1 MTLKI
6 GLLEGLHGSHM
17 PPDSGAPLTQYA
29 LQRNIAGVALRD
41 CNGQSA
47 RMFARIF
54 ADRFVLLLL
63 ATILL
68 ASFVPVKG
76 GAADVASL
84 ISLAA
89 IFLLFFLNGVRLP
102 RHEVVNGVRNWRLQG
117 AIFLFVFFVMA
128 SAGLALS
135 HIFDNILPAT
145 LALGLLFTGILPST
159 VQSAAAYTALA
170 KGNVAA
176 SVVAAALVN
185 LIGVVLSPLLF
196 ALLAH
201 VGEANISGEA
211 VGRIALILLLPFAL
225 GQMAQHWFKP
235 WVDRNKGLTTWMDRI
250 SIAIAVYVAFSGAV
264 VAGIWTIV
272 RGDELA
278 WLALALSFMLLI
290 GFGGA
295 WVLGGIMKLPRG
307 DRITMLF
314 SGGQKSIAIG
324 APLAATIFPP
334 AIAGMVLLPTL
345 IYHMAQL
352 ILSAPLAT
360 HLSKGSEVPLT
371 AVLPE

>member
-1 MTLKI
+1 M
-6 GLLEGLHGSHM
+6 GLLEGLHSGHM
-17 PPDSGAPLTQYA
+17 PPDSRAPLTQYA
-29 LQRNIAGVALRD
+29 LQRNIAGVAMRD

-47 RMFARIF
+47 LMFTRIF

-68 ASFVPVKG
+68 ASFIPVRG
-76 GAADVASL
+76 HAAEGAALVS
-84 ISLAA
+84 SAA

-117 AIFLFVFFVMA
+117 AIFLFVFGTM
-128 SAGLALS
+128 SLAGLALS
-135 HIFDNILPAT
+135 HLFDNVLPVT

-159 VQSAAAYTALA
+159 VQSAAAYCALA
-170 KGNVAA
+170 RGNVAA

-185 LIGVVLSPLLF
+185 LTGVVLSPLLF

-201 VGEANISGEA
+201 VGEAKISGEA

-225 GQMAQHWFKP
+225 GQFAQRWCKP
-235 WVDRNKGLTTWMDRI
+235 WVDRNKDLATWMDRV

-264 VAGIWTIV
+264 VAGIWSVV
-272 RGDELA
+272 RGDELV
-278 WLALALSFMLLI
+278 WLAVAVAAMLLV

-295 WVLGGIMKLPRG
+295 WMLGAIMSLPRG

-360 HLSKGSEVPLT
+360 HLAKDS
-371 AVLPE
+371 

>member
-1 MTLKI
+1 
-6 GLLEGLHGSHM
+6 
-17 PPDSGAPLTQYA
+17 
-29 LQRNIAGVALRD
+29 
-41 CNGQSA
+41 
-47 RMFARIF
+47 MFARIF

-68 ASFVPVKG
+68 ASLLPVRG
-76 GAADVASL
+76 EAAETASL
-84 ISLAA
+84 ISSAA

-102 RHEVVNGVRNWRLQG
+102 RDEVLHGVRNWRLQG
-117 AIFLFVFFVMA
+117 AIFLFVFGAMPMV
-128 SAGLALS
+128 GLGMS
-135 HIFDNILPAT
+135 HLFDNILPAT

-159 VQSAAAYTALA
+159 VQSAAAYCALA

-176 SVVAAALVN
+176 SVVAAALIN
-185 LIGVVLSPLLF
+185 LVGVVLSPLLF
-196 ALLAH
+196 AMLAH
-201 VGEANISGEA
+201 VGEANVSGEA

-225 GQMAQHWFKP
+225 GQATQRWFKP
-235 WVDRNKGLTTWMDRI
+235 WVDRHKSLAMWMDRI

-264 VAGIWTIV
+264 VAGIWSVV

-278 WLALALSFMLLI
+278 WLAVALSVMLLA

-295 WVLGGIMKLPRG
+295 WLLGGAMKLPRG

-345 IYHMAQL
+345 AYHMAQL

-360 HLSKGSEVPLT
+360 HLAKDS
-371 AVLPE
+371 

>member
-1 MTLKI
+1 ML
-6 GLLEGLHGSHM
+6 
-17 PPDSGAPLTQYA
+17 QCA
-29 LQRNIAGVALRD
+29 LCVAKAT
-41 CNGQSA
+41 N
-47 RMFARIF
+47 MIARIF

-63 ATILL
+63 GTIML
-68 ASFVPVKG
+68 ASALPVRG
-76 GAADVASL
+76 SAAEVAAL
-84 ISLAA
+84 ISSAA

-102 RHEVVNGVRNWRLQG
+102 RDEVLHGVRNWRLQG
-117 AIFLFVFFVMA
+117 AIFLFVFGVMPIM
-128 SAGLALS
+128 GLGMS
-135 HIFDNILPAT
+135 HLFDNVLPAT

-159 VQSAAAYTALA
+159 VQSAAAYCALA

-176 SVVAAALVN
+176 SVVAAALIN
-185 LIGVVLSPLLF
+185 LVGVVISPLLF
-196 ALLAH
+196 AMLAH

-225 GQMAQHWFKP
+225 GQAAQRWFKP
-235 WVDRNKGLTTWMDRI
+235 WVDGHKSLATWMDRI

-264 VAGIWTIV
+264 VAGIWSIV

-278 WLALALSFMLLI
+278 WLALALSVMLTV

-295 WVLGGIMKLPRG
+295 WLLGGAMRLPRG

-345 IYHMAQL
+345 AYHMAQL

-360 HLSKGSEVPLT
+360 HLAKDS
-371 AVLPE
+371 

>member
-1 MTLKI
+1 MAAVKV
-6 GLLEGLHGSHM
+6 
-17 PPDSGAPLTQYA
+17 PA
-29 LQRNIAGVALRD
+29 
-41 CNGQSA
+41 
-47 RMFARIF
+47 MFARMF

-63 ATILL
+63 GTILL
-68 ASFVPVKG
+68 ASVLPVRG
-76 GAADVASL
+76 NAAEVAAL
-84 ISLAA
+84 ISSAA

-102 RHEVVNGVRNWRLQG
+102 RDEVLHGVRNWRLQG
-117 AIFLFVFFVMA
+117 AIFLFVFGAMPIM
-128 SAGLALS
+128 GLGMS
-135 HIFDNILPAT
+135 HLFGNVLPAT

-159 VQSAAAYTALA
+159 VQSAAAYCALA

-176 SVVAAALVN
+176 SVVAAALIN
-185 LIGVVLSPLLF
+185 LVGVVISPLLF
-196 ALLAH
+196 AMLAH

-225 GQMAQHWFKP
+225 GQVAQRRFKP
-235 WVDRNKGLTTWMDRI
+235 WVDRHKSLATWMDRI

-264 VAGIWTIV
+264 VAGIWSIV

-278 WLALALSFMLLI
+278 WLAVALSVMLI
-290 GFGGA
+290 TGFGGA
-295 WVLGGIMKLPRG
+295 WLLGGLMKLPRG

-345 IYHMAQL
+345 AYHMAQL

-360 HLSKGSEVPLT
+360 QLAKDS
-371 AVLPE
+371 

>member
-1 MTLKI
+1 ML
-6 GLLEGLHGSHM
+6 
-17 PPDSGAPLTQYA
+17 
-29 LQRNIAGVALRD
+29 
-41 CNGQSA
+41 
-47 RMFARIF
+47 ARIF

-63 ATILL
+63 ATIGL
-68 ASFVPVKG
+68 ASVLPVRG
-76 GAADVASL
+76 QAAETAAL
-84 ISLAA
+84 ISMGA

-102 RHEVVNGVRNWRLQG
+102 RDEVLHGVRNWRLQG
-117 AIFLFVFFVMA
+117 AIFLFVFGVMPMV
-128 SAGLALS
+128 GLGMS
-135 HIFDNILPAT
+135 HLFDTILPPT
-145 LALGLLFTGILPST
+145 LALGLLFAGILPST
-159 VQSAAAYTALA
+159 IQSAAAYSALA

-185 LIGVVLSPLLF
+185 LFGVVLSPLLF
-196 ALLAH
+196 AMLAH
-201 VGEANISGEA
+201 VGEANVSGEA

-225 GQMAQHWFKP
+225 GQSAQRWFKP
-235 WVDRNKGLTTWMDRI
+235 WVDGHKSLATWMDRI

-264 VAGIWTIV
+264 VAGIWSIV

-278 WLALALSFMLLI
+278 WLALALSVMLTV
-290 GFGGA
+290 GFGGS
-295 WVLGGIMKLPRG
+295 WLLGGAMKLPRG

-345 IYHMAQL
+345 AYHMAQL

-360 HLSKGSEVPLT
+360 HLAKDS
-371 AVLPE
+371 

>member
-1 MTLKI
+1 MCC
-6 GLLEGLHGSHM
+6 
-17 PPDSGAPLTQYA
+17 GATSLV
-29 LQRNIAGVALRD
+29 LQCAFVAVKAPVML
-41 CNGQSA
+41 
-47 RMFARIF
+47 ARIF

-68 ASFVPVKG
+68 ASILPVRG
-76 GAADVASL
+76 SAAAAASL
-84 ISLAA
+84 ISSVA

-102 RHEVVNGVRNWRLQG
+102 RDEVLHGVRNWRLQG
-117 AIFLFVFFVMA
+117 AIFLFVFGVMPLV
-128 SAGLALS
+128 GLGLS
-135 HIFDNILPAT
+135 HLFDNILPAT

-159 VQSAAAYTALA
+159 VQSAAAYCGLA

-185 LIGVVLSPLLF
+185 LAGVILAPLLL
-196 ALLAH
+196 AVLAH
-201 VGEANISGEA
+201 VGEANFSGEA
-211 VGRIALILLLPFAL
+211 VGRIALILLLPFVL
-225 GQMAQHWFKP
+225 GQTAQRWLKP
-235 WVDRNKGLTTWMDRI
+235 WVDDHKALAMWMDRI

-264 VAGIWTIV
+264 VGGIWSVV

-278 WLALALSFMLLI
+278 WLALALSVMLVA

-295 WVLGGIMKLPRG
+295 WLLGGAMKLPRG
-307 DRITMLF
+307 DRIAMLF

-345 IYHMAQL
+345 AYHMAQL

-360 HLSKGSEVPLT
+360 HLAKDS
-371 AVLPE
+371 

>member
-1 MTLKI
+1 
-6 GLLEGLHGSHM
+6 
-17 PPDSGAPLTQYA
+17 
-29 LQRNIAGVALRD
+29 
-41 CNGQSA
+41 
-47 RMFARIF
+47 MFARIF

-68 ASFVPVKG
+68 ASLLPVRG
-76 GAADVASL
+76 DAAETASL
-84 ISLAA
+84 ISSAA

-102 RHEVVNGVRNWRLQG
+102 RDEVLHGVRNWRLQG
-117 AIFLFVFFVMA
+117 AIFLFVFGAMPMV
-128 SAGLALS
+128 GLGMS
-135 HIFDNILPAT
+135 HLFDNILPAT

-159 VQSAAAYTALA
+159 VQSAAAYCALA

-176 SVVAAALVN
+176 SVVAAALIN
-185 LIGVVLSPLLF
+185 LVGVVLSPLLF
-196 ALLAH
+196 AMLAH
-201 VGEANISGEA
+201 VGEANVSGEA

-225 GQMAQHWFKP
+225 GQATQRWFKP
-235 WVDRNKGLTTWMDRI
+235 WVDRNKSLAMWMDRI

-264 VAGIWTIV
+264 VAGIWSVV

-278 WLALALSFMLLI
+278 WLAVALSVMLLA

-295 WVLGGIMKLPRG
+295 WLLGGAMKLPRG

-345 IYHMAQL
+345 AYHMAQL

-360 HLSKGSEVPLT
+360 HLAKDS
-371 AVLPE
+371 

>member
-1 MTLKI
+1 M
-6 GLLEGLHGSHM
+6 GLLEGLHSDHM
-17 PPDSGAPLTQYA
+17 PPDSRGPLTQYT
-29 LQRNIAGVALRD
+29 LRCNIAGVAIGD
-41 CNGQSA
+41 CSGQSA
-47 RMFARIF
+47 IMFARIF
-54 ADRFVLLLL
+54 ADRFVMLLL

-68 ASFVPVKG
+68 ASVLPVRG
-76 GAADVASL
+76 QAAEVASL

-117 AIFLFVFFVMA
+117 AIFLFVFGVM
-128 SAGLALS
+128 SGTGLALS
-135 HIFDNILPAT
+135 YVFDTILPPT

-159 VQSAAAYTALA
+159 VQSAAAYCALA

-185 LIGVVLSPLLF
+185 LIGVVLSPLLL
-196 ALLAH
+196 AVLAH
-201 VGEANISGEA
+201 VGEATISGEA
-211 VGRIALILLLPFAL
+211 IGRIALILLLPFAL
-225 GQMAQHWFKP
+225 GQIAQRWCKP
-235 WVDRNKGLTTWMDRI
+235 WVDQNKELATWMDRI

-264 VAGIWTIV
+264 VAGIWSVV

-278 WLALALSFMLLI
+278 WLALALSAMLLV

-295 WVLGGIMKLPRG
+295 WALGAGMKLPRG
-307 DRITMLF
+307 DRIAMLF
-314 SGGQKSIAIG
+314 SGAQKSIAIG

-334 AIAGMVLLPTL
+334 AIAGMILLPTL

-360 HLSKGSEVPLT
+360 HFAKDGVR
-371 AVLPE
+371 

>member
-1 MTLKI
+1 MAAVK
-6 GLLEGLHGSHM
+6 
-17 PPDSGAPLTQYA
+17 APA
-29 LQRNIAGVALRD
+29 
-41 CNGQSA
+41 
-47 RMFARIF
+47 MFARMF

-63 ATILL
+63 GTILL
-68 ASFVPVKG
+68 ASVLPVRG
-76 GAADVASL
+76 NAAEVAAL
-84 ISLAA
+84 ISSAA

-102 RHEVVNGVRNWRLQG
+102 RDEVLHGVRNWRLQG
-117 AIFLFVFFVMA
+117 AIFLFVFGAMPIM
-128 SAGLALS
+128 GLGMS
-135 HIFDNILPAT
+135 HLFGNVLPAT

-159 VQSAAAYTALA
+159 VQSAAAYCALA

-176 SVVAAALVN
+176 SVVAAALIN
-185 LIGVVLSPLLF
+185 LVGVVISPLLF
-196 ALLAH
+196 AMLAH

-225 GQMAQHWFKP
+225 GQVAQRRFKP
-235 WVDRNKGLTTWMDRI
+235 WVDRHKSLATWMDRI

-264 VAGIWTIV
+264 VAGIWSIV

-278 WLALALSFMLLI
+278 WLAVALSVMLI
-290 GFGGA
+290 TGFGGA
-295 WVLGGIMKLPRG
+295 WLLGGLMKLPRG

-345 IYHMAQL
+345 AYHMAQL

-360 HLSKGSEVPLT
+360 QLAKDS
-371 AVLPE
+371 

>member
-1 MTLKI
+1 M

-17 PPDSGAPLTQYA
+17 PPDSRGPLTQYV
-29 LQRNIAGVALRD
+29 LRRNIAGVAIGD
-41 CNGQSA
+41 CSGQSVA
-47 RMFARIF
+47 MIARIF

-63 ATILL
+63 GTILL
-68 ASFVPVKG
+68 ASFLPVRG
-76 GAADVASL
+76 EAANIAAMVS
-84 ISLAA
+84 SAA
-89 IFLLFFLNGVRLP
+89 IFVLFFLNGVRLP
-102 RHEVVNGVRNWRLQG
+102 RHEVINGVRNWRLQG
-117 AIFLFVFFVMA
+117 AIFLFVFGVMSA
-128 SAGLALS
+128 AGLALS
-135 HIFDNILPAT
+135 HIFDNVLPAT
-145 LALGLLFTGILPST
+145 LALGILFTGILPST
-159 VQSAAAYTALA
+159 VQSAAAYCALA

-176 SVVAAALVN
+176 SVVAAALIN
-185 LIGVVLSPLLF
+185 LVGVVLSPVLF

-201 VGEANISGEA
+201 VGEGSVSGEA

-225 GQMAQHWFKP
+225 GQMMQRWFKP
-235 WVDRNKGLTTWMDRI
+235 WVDGHKSLATWMDRV

-264 VAGIWTIV
+264 VAGIWSIV

-278 WLALALSFMLLI
+278 WLAVALSIMLVI

-295 WVLGGIMKLPRG
+295 WVLSGVMKLPRG

-345 IYHMAQL
+345 AYHMAQL
-352 ILSAPLAT
+352 ILSAPMATYLAAD
-360 HLSKGSEVPLT
+360 KKP
-371 AVLPE
+371 